1 MKRITNS
8 LTNMLDEKLHSE
20 DEVESFIDGIE
31 DEILGF
37 SIRDFYLK
45 YKGDIKELI
54 DENHVFEIGYNME
67 SEILA
72 ALSKYSS
79 QRKAI
84 GQ

>member
-1 MKRITNS
+1 MKRITNA
-8 LTNMLDEKLHSE
+8 LTSILDQKLHTE
-20 DEVESFIDGIE
+20 HEVESFIDGIE
-31 DEILGF
+31 DEILGI

-54 DENHVFEIGYNME
+54 DDNHVFEIGYNME

-79 QRKAI
+79 QRKSI